1 MCKSQNNVVKQF
13 INQAIESKD
22 KIAIEYGNTIMT
34 YEQLHKESDRLCSLL
49 RLAQVAPGNSVP
61 LVVQRTPEFII
72 GMLAIAK
79 AGAAYIPIDIHNPQK
94 RIAQIIEQS
103 NSPVVLLG
111 NHAFTSH
118 VELAGVPV
126 IAI

>member
-79 AGAAYIPIDIHNPQK
+79 AGAAYIPIDIHNPQNAL
-94 RIAQIIEQS
+94 RRLLS
-103 NSPVVLLG
+103 SPFPCRSVRKSCIY
-111 NHAFTSH
+111 FTC
-118 VELAGVPV
+118 
-126 IAI
+126 